1 MMPKHF
7 LLTVSI
13 LLSVGLSANAQ
24 TTPFLSRAL
33 SRVEKQPALEKV
45 YLHLNKPNYDFGDTI
60 WYKAYTVVGQH
71 HQLSALSGVLYV
83 ELLSPKDSL
92 VARQVLSLTSGVAW
106 SDIPLGKTLAQ
117 GSYRLRAYT
126 TWMRN
131 AGPDYFYDQRVRI
144 GGMAPAVSNTGK
156 EIEKPDVQFMP
167 EGGGLVSGV
176 RSRVGVKALNH
187 KGTGEDIQ
195 GTIEDNERN
204 VVADFATQHLGMGVF
219 AFTPQSGKT
228 YKFKIS
234 KGETG
239 FTVDLPKA
247 SEEGYTL
254 AVNNEQADSVLV
266 KIAVNEKTYNDEK
279 NSTFYMIA
287 QSNGKIYYTSQGKLE
302 GLVYTAKVDKSRFP
316 AGIAQFTLFS
326 AAGEPVAERIV
337 FIRGNNILNLT
348 INTAAVS
355 YTARQQVKLTLEV
368 KDPNNKPVTGSFSAS
383 VINETLTGPDE
394 NAESTILNNL
404 LLTSE
409 LKGTIEQPNY
419 YFTGINPQINA
430 DLDVLMLTQGY
441 RRYDWKQVLTD
452 TNPKITY
459 QPERSLQVAGTLKTP
474 SGKPISNGKVTLI
487 GAKEDLLRDTTTDA
501 EGNFRFTDLILTD
514 TAQIVLKARKENKN
528 DNVRIMVQQQDYP
541 AITPSPYY
549 EPAQLKPQTIAVMQ
563 QRYMDYVKEQQLSKK
578 SIGLKQVNIHGY
590 RHPKMPE
597 LTFSSN
603 LNGPG
608 HADQIIM
615 GDVVEGCV
623 KLSDCLQGKVFGVR
637 FDIDGTPRNTRGPKP
652 PAMVIII
659 DGIIIDGNHLNDI
672 NANDIASIEVL
683 RSGSYLAIYGSN
695 APGGAF
701 VITTKRGG
709 EDSRRVT
716 PEPLLGLLSYPY
728 IGYYKTKAFYA
739 PKYTANSTK
748 QIPDLRKAIYWNPN
762 MITGKDG
769 KATMAYFNDD
779 TKGIYRVVVEGIDDE
794 GNLGRQVF
802 RYKVE

>member
-1 MMPKHF
+1 MPGRF

-13 LLSVGLSANAQ
+13 LLSIGYNAGAQ
-24 TTPFLSRAL
+24 TAPFLSKAL
-33 SRVEKQPALEKV
+33 SRVEMQPALENV
-45 YLHLNKPNYDFGDTI
+45 YLHLNKPDYDFGDTI

-83 ELLSPKDSL
+83 ELLNPKDSL
-92 VARQVLSLTSGVAW
+92 VTRQVLPLTSGVAW
-106 SDIPLGKTLAQ
+106 SDLPLGKTLAQ
-117 GSYRLRAYT
+117 GSYRIRAYT

-131 AGPDYFYDQRVRI
+131 AGPDHFYDQPVRI
-144 GGMAPAVSNTGK
+144 GGMAPAVNNTVK
-156 EIEKPDVQFMP
+156 EIEKPDVQFLP
-167 EGGGLVSGV
+167 EGGRLVSGV
-176 RSRVGVKALNH
+176 RSRVAVKAVNH

-195 GTIEDNERN
+195 GTIEDNQGN

-228 YKFKIS
+228 YKAKIS

-247 SEEGYTL
+247 SQEGYTL
-254 AVNNEQADSVLV
+254 VVNNEQADSQLV
-266 KIAVNEKTYNDEK
+266 KIAVNEKTYHDEK
-279 NSTFYMIA
+279 NSPFYIIA

-337 FIRGNNILNLT
+337 FIRGNDILNLAIDAVA
-348 INTAAVS
+348 IN

-368 KDPNNKPVTGSFSAS
+368 KGPNNKPVTGSFSAS

-452 TNPKITY
+452 TTVKITY
-459 QPERSLQVAGTLKTP
+459 QPEQSLTVAGTLKSP
-474 SGKPISNGKVTLI
+474 SGKPIANGKVTLI
-487 GAKEDLLRDTTTDA
+487 GAKEDLLKDTTTDA

-514 TAQIVLKARKENKN
+514 TAQLVLKARKENKN
-528 DNVRIMVQQQDYP
+528 DNVRITVQQQDYP

-549 EPAQLKPQTIAVMQ
+549 EPAQLKPQTMAVMQ
-563 QRYMDYVKEQQLSKK
+563 QRHTVYVKEQQLSKK

-590 RHPKMPE
+590 RHPKVPE

-608 HADQIIM
+608 HANQIIM

-637 FDIDGTPRNTRGPKP
+637 FDMDGTPRNTRGPKP
-652 PAMVIII
+652 PAMAIII

-695 APGGAF
+695 APGGAL
-701 VITTKRGG
+701 VVTTKRGG

-716 PEPLLGLLSYPY
+716 PKPFLGLLAYPY
-728 IGYYKTKAFYA
+728 VGYYKAKTFYA
-739 PKYTANSTK
+739 PKYVANSNK
-748 QIPDLRKAIYWNPN
+748 QIPDLRNAVYWNPN
-762 MITGKDG
+762 MITKKDG
-769 KATMAYFNDD
+769 TATMAYFNDD